1 MQSQRPNVIGVSQRG
16 AASSQDHLSRANGSG
31 KCWMSTVQD
40 VVHRGHPWTSVD
52 GYALC
57 SSFSTQAS
65 QLLIPSRD
73 EAWEK
78 PTGPGHTMGTSPK
91 KSCMIEE
98 TCGEI
103 DKFVVRNNPAVTIL
117 RYICRILVFG
127 LQHAAFS

>member
-1 MQSQRPNVIGVSQRG
+1 MK
-16 AASSQDHLSRANGSG
+16 DLYYTDFSG
-31 KCWMSTVQD
+31 LA
-40 VVHRGHPWTSVD
+40 PWTSVD

-103 DKFVVRNNPAVTIL
+103 DKFVVGQQSCSHNIEV
-117 RYICRILVFG
+117 YM
-127 LQHAAFS
+127 